1 VPHGS
6 SRTEVGARAKRGS
19 REMGL
24 SQQLEAAA
32 RSALEY
38 IRVVLAEDLHYWVT
52 SRRIW
57 TL

>member
-38 IRVVLAEDLHYWVT
+38 IRVVLAEDLHLYALLRLFT
-52 SRRIW
+52 
-57 TL
+57 